1 MSTKSISINSILI
14 REQKR
19 YSLFDLVNIFGL
31 SEQEIKILLKKL
43 KLYNIVKTVKN
54 SIRQKQSFE
63 LLDDDIENVEV
74 LSDSSEYLYV
84 FTYVGVIIVSG
95 LVIKC
100 YPKYIFDHDN
110 PIKELKLVLKVI
122 EKFNKNEQIIKLQN
136 NILDD
141 IASNKIAAMLYFLN
155 DYYDNGIYAN
165 ISNTIEINGNGEI
178 NWDKTINETYA
189 LINQNRPYYID
200 LFTKKKLNNEFDYF
214 KRLHK
219 TILTICSKYLETC
232 GLLELFDLLAVNL
245 SDEDLDDFG
254 ETDYILRQIQKE
266 ISIQF
271 NTRKQLLLKSFYSFI
286 ANDGGK
292 FNRSDFSLYGTS
304 SFHVIWEKACATVID
319 NHLERNLEEL
329 PLLHGLS
336 EDYIDYSKTSLINL
350 IERPKWAVRNTC
362 KLHESEK
369 TLIPDLINLNINSNG
384 ELQFLI
390 FDAKYY
396 NLCLNEKTL
405 SGQPGVES
413 ISKQYLYQLAYKDF
427 IEKQNI
433 NIVKNCF
440 LFPSETDQFM
450 NIGEV
455 YLEMLDNLGL
465 EKIQLIMLPSHVVY
479 ECFLSNKRLDLSKLD
494 L

>member
-1 MSTKSISINSILI
+1 MSTKSIKSILI

-19 YSLFDLVNIFGL
+19 YSLFDLIKIFDL

-63 LLDDDIENVEV
+63 LLDDEIENVEV
-74 LSDSSEYLYV
+74 LIDNNEYLYV
-84 FTYVGVIIVSG
+84 FTYVGVVIVSG

-100 YPKYIFDHDN
+100 YPKYIFNNDN

-122 EKFNKNEQIIKLQN
+122 EKFNKNEQIIKFQDNL
-136 NILDD
+136 LDGT
-141 IASNKIAAMLYFLN
+141 ASNKIAAMLYFLN
-155 DYYDNGIYAN
+155 DYYDNGIYTN
-165 ISNTIEINGNGEI
+165 ISNTIEVNGNGEI

-189 LINQNRPYYID
+189 LINQNRPYYTD
-200 LFTKKKLNNEFDYF
+200 LFTKKKINNEYDYF
-214 KRLHK
+214 KRLHE
-219 TILTICSKYLETC
+219 TILTICSKYLEAC

-245 SDEDLDDFG
+245 SDEGLDDFG
-254 ETDYILRQIQKE
+254 EAEYILGQIQKE
-266 ISIQF
+266 ISSQF
-271 NTRKQLLLKSFYSFI
+271 NTRKQLLLKSFYSFV
-286 ANDGGK
+286 ANGGGK

-304 SFHVIWEKACATVID
+304 SFHVIWEKVCAIVID
-319 NHLERNLEEL
+319 NHLETNLDEL
-329 PLLHGLS
+329 PLLYGLS
-336 EDYIDYSKTSLINL
+336 DDYIDYSKTSLINL
-350 IERPKWAVRNTC
+350 IERPKWAVRNTG
-362 KLHESEK
+362 KPHESEK
-369 TLIPDLINLNINSNG
+369 TFTPDLINLNVNSNG

-427 IEKQNI
+427 LEKQNI
-433 NIVKNCF
+433 SIVKNCF
-440 LFPSETDQFM
+440 LFPTETDQFM

-479 ECFLSNKRLDLSKLD
+479 KCFLSNKRLDLSKLEI
-494 L
+494 

>member
-1 MSTKSISINSILI
+1 MSTKSIKSILI

-19 YSLFDLVNIFGL
+19 YSLFDLVNIFDL
-31 SEQEIKILLKKL
+31 SEQESKILLKKL
-43 KLYNIVKTVKN
+43 KLYNVVKTVKN

-63 LLDDDIENVEV
+63 LLDDDIENVEA
-74 LSDSSEYLYV
+74 LSDNSEYLYV
-84 FTYVGVIIVSG
+84 FTYVGVVIVSG

-100 YPKYIFDHDN
+100 YPKYIFNHDN

-122 EKFNKNEQIIKLQN
+122 EKFNKNEQIIRYQN
-136 NILDD
+136 DLLDD
-141 IASNKIAAMLYFLN
+141 TNPNKITAMLYFLN
-155 DYYDNGIYAN
+155 DYYDNGIYTN

-189 LINQNRPYYID
+189 LINQNRPYYTD
-200 LFTKKKLNNEFDYF
+200 LFTKKKINNEYDYF
-214 KRLHK
+214 KRLHE
-219 TILTICSKYLETC
+219 TILTICSKYLEKC

-245 SDEDLDDFG
+245 NDEDLDDFG
-254 ETDYILRQIQKE
+254 ETEYILGQIQKE

-271 NTRKQLLLKSFYSFI
+271 NTRKQLLLKSFYSFV
-286 ANDGGK
+286 ANGGGK

-304 SFHVIWEKACATVID
+304 SFHVIWEKVCAIVID
-319 NHLERNLEEL
+319 NHLETNLDEL
-329 PLLHGLS
+329 PLLYGLS
-336 EDYIDYSKTSLINL
+336 DDYIDYSKTSLINL

-362 KLHESEK
+362 TLHEAEK
-369 TLIPDLINLNINSNG
+369 TFTPDLINLNVNSNG

-427 IEKQNI
+427 LEKQNI
-433 NIVKNCF
+433 RIVKNCF
-440 LFPSETDQFM
+440 LFPTETHQFM

-479 ECFLSNKRLDLSKLD
+479 ECFLSNKRLDLSKLEI
-494 L
+494 

>member
-1 MSTKSISINSILI
+1 MSTKSILI

-19 YSLFDLVNIFGL
+19 YSLFDLVKIFDL

-384 ELQFLI
+384 DLQFLI

-427 IEKQNI
+427 LEKQNI
-433 NIVKNCF
+433 SIVKNCF
-440 LFPSETDQFM
+440 LFPTETDQFM

-479 ECFLSNKRLDLSKLD
+479 KCFLSNKRLDLSKLEI
-494 L
+494 